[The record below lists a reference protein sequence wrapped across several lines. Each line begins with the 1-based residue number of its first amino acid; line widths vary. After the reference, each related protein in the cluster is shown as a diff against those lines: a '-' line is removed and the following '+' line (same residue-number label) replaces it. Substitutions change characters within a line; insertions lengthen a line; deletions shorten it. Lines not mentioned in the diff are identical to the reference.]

1 MKLFYYLII
10 FVLLLTAG
18 CVPKRKMVYLQSEKG
33 QPPLDSIA
41 FNYDRSQYRLQ
52 VNDIIDVQI
61 TSPDEEI
68 NRYFSGQGGG
78 QQGNQMMRMGVQG
91 GGDIYYMTGY
101 SVNDS
106 GFISL
111 PVLGDV
117 KVEGLTIGE
126 VKENL
131 DEKIKRYFKE
141 YFLSVRLGG
150 LRFAA
155 LGEFNAP
162 GKHVILQNQATIFEA
177 IAQCH
182 DLNMVADRENVRL
195 IRQYPD
201 GSRVHTINLLDQSLM
216 TSPLYFIQPNDV
228 IYVEP
233 LRAKSYGVG
242 VTGAQT
248 LTTIISAVSSG
259 LALVIA
265 VVSLTR

>member
-1 MKLFYYLII
+1 MKFYYII
-10 FVLLLTAG
+10 ILALLTVTS
-18 CVPKRKMVYLQSEKG
+18 CVPKRKMVYLQSQKG
-33 QPPLDSIA
+33 QPPIDSVA
-41 FNYDRSQYRLQ
+41 FSYDRSMYRLQ
-52 VNDIIDVQI
+52 VNDIIDVKI

-101 SVNDS
+101 SINDS
-106 GFISL
+106 GNIDL
-111 PVLGDV
+111 PVLGSV
-117 KVEGLTIGE
+117 KIEGLTIGE
-126 VKENL
+126 VKDTL
-131 DEKIKRYFKE
+131 DIKIKDYFKE

-150 LRFAA
+150 LRYSA

-177 IAQCH
+177 IAQCN
-182 DLNMVADRENVRL
+182 DLNMVADRENVRI

-201 GSRVHTINLLDQSLM
+201 GSRVHTVNLLDQSLIS
-216 TSPLYFIQPNDV
+216 SPFYFIQPNDV

-233 LRAKSYGVG
+233 LPAKSWGVG

-248 LTTIISAVSSG
+248 LTTIISAVSSA
-259 LALVIA
+259 LALIIA
-265 VVSLTR
+265 VVSITR